1 MAAASARPGM
11 SLSIV
16 IIAGCLMAMI
26 SMGVRSSF
34 GLFVDGAPDA
44 IGVTSGDFSLALGW
58 QNLLW
63 GLIGAY

>member
-1 MAAASARPGM
+1 
-11 SLSIV
+11 
-16 IIAGCLMAMI
+16 MAMI

-44 IGVTSGDFSLALGW
+44 IGVSSGDFGLALGW

-63 GLIGAY
+63 GLIGAYAARWWIASGPCGC